1 MARHLPCGR
10 VNRPLPLRRPLLLR
24 SRAAQIALVLLTAI
38 VVLALTFDWNWF
50 GPLVRHYVMSH
61 SGRSMHF
68 DRMEVRFEH
77 GLDPTI
83 EFRNLV
89 IQNAPWAATSAPF
102 IRAGRIAGN
111 ISWRSIGSGLIVV
124 NRIDLEDAEV
134 DMERQADGLR
144 NWRLSHPE
152 DRGPARARVVLLDAR
167 RSRLHLIHRGIGL
180 ELDASSVPLA
190 APQPFEHRPDLP
202 LTKLMSVRGRL
213 RDDDF
218 DGSAR
223 VSDVLAFGG
232 TPRMFSFRL
241 QVASGA
247 LRLEASGLTNDL
259 HALGDLD
266 CEARLSAVGT
276 GDPSPLPPALGRLR
290 PLVAQGRILKTGDHW
305 NLPGLRLQAGRRNAL
320 LADVDFTGNAKT
332 DTPRRVLKATLR
344 DAVIDLDDVALLR
357 GAKTRPGSDHALSM
371 QPLPLARLRELDAD
385 IDLRPVRFVGSDIG
399 LAQSLAAHATLSNGV
414 LDIESIVAG
423 VADGQVTGTLHID
436 ASRTP
441 ADVGLALAAKGLRI
455 ARLAPKLA
463 ADGALIGA
471 LDGSVAVKTRGD
483 SQRALAANAN
493 GTVTLS
499 LAPGA
504 SVSQRMDAK
513 LGLDGGEW
521 LRTLFD
527 KSARTP
533 VQCAT
538 VTLAL
543 SNGVA
548 TSRRFV
554 FETPQTALAA
564 RGSLALADQTLD
576 LTLTPAHKKMALLS
590 LDRSI
595 HAQGSWHDVKVSL
608 ERATGDTP
616 ARCDGASAP

>member
-1 MARHLPCGR
+1 
-10 VNRPLPLRRPLLLR
+10 VNRTAPLRRSLLLR
-24 SRAAQIALVLLTAI
+24 SRAAQAALGFLAAI
-38 VVLALTFDWNWF
+38 VVVWLTFDWNWF
-50 GPLVRHYVMSH
+50 GPLVRHYVVSH
-61 SGRSMHF
+61 SGRDMSF
-68 DRMEVRFEH
+68 DRMDVRFEH

-89 IQNAPWAATSAPF
+89 IQNAPWAATTAPF

-144 NWRLSHPE
+144 NWRLSHPD
-152 DRGPARARVVLLDAR
+152 DRGPPRARVVLLDAR

-180 ELDASSVPLA
+180 ELDASSAPLA
-190 APQPFEHRPDLP
+190 TPQPFEQRPDLP
-202 LTKLMSVRGRL
+202 LTKLMTLRGRF
-213 RDDDF
+213 RNDAF
-218 DGSAR
+218 DGTAR

-241 QVASGA
+241 QAASGA
-247 LRLEASGLTNDL
+247 LRLQASGLTNDV

-266 CEARLSAVGT
+266 CEARLSAAGA
-276 GDPSPLPPALGRLR
+276 GDPAPLPPALGRWR
-290 PLVAQGRILKTGDHW
+290 PLLAQGRVLKTGDHW
-305 NLPGLRLQAGRRNAL
+305 NLPGLQLQAGRRTAL
-320 LADVDFTGNAKT
+320 LADVDFTGNTKT
-332 DTPRRVLKATLR
+332 DTPRRTLKATLR

-357 GAKTRPGSDHALSM
+357 GAKTRPGDDHALSR
-371 QPLPLARLRELDAD
+371 QPLPLSRLRELDAD
-385 IDLRPVRFVGSDIG
+385 IDLRPARFVGSDSG
-399 LAQSLAAHATLSNGV
+399 LAQGLAAHATLSNGV
-414 LDIESIVAG
+414 LDIQSIVARL
-423 VADGQVTGTLHID
+423 ADGQVTGMLRID
-436 ASRTP
+436 ASRAP
-441 ADVGLALAAKGLRI
+441 ADVGLALAAKGLRL
-455 ARLAPKLA
+455 ATLAPKLA
-463 ADGALIGA
+463 ANGALIGA
-471 LDGSVAVKTRGD
+471 LDGSIAVNTHGD
-483 SQRALAANAN
+483 SQHALAANAN

-543 SNGVA
+543 AQGVA

-564 RGSLALADQTLD
+564 RGSLALAEQTLD
-576 LTLTPAHKKMALLS
+576 LTLTPAHKKLALLS
-590 LDRSI
+590 LDRAI

-608 ERATGDTP
+608 APATGDTP
-616 ARCDGASAP
+616 ARCDGASTP